1 MLDACPKA
9 QGIMMLI
16 RSMSPQ
22 VVAVDEI
29 GGLEDLEALRYGKNC
44 GCRLLAT
51 VHGCSLEDIR
61 KKPVLGEL
69 VEEGVFS
76 RFIILESHGRPGQI
90 RQILDERGSV
100 VFGKR
105 QEEGICAG

>member
-1 MLDACPKA
+1 MC
-9 QGIMMLI
+9 
-16 RSMSPQ
+16 SPS
-22 VVAVDEI
+22 I
-29 GGLEDLEALRYGKNC
+29 LPPRGW
-44 GCRLLAT
+44 RLLAT
-51 VHGCSLEDIR
+51 VQGLRLENKK

-90 RQILDERGSV
+90 RQILDERGNV